1 MYRTGDIVRWLPS
14 GDIDF
19 VGRVDQQVKL
29 HGFRIEL
36 GEIEAALLA
45 HPQVQECMVL
55 LRQDD
60 RSSERL
66 MAYVV
71 GAPDETAA
79 DLCAWLGERLPPIM
93 IPTAIVCLPKLPLTP
108 NGKVDRQG
116 AA

>member
-79 DLCAWLGERLPPIM
+79 DLAPGSVSGC
-93 IPTAIVCLPKLPLTP
+93 
-108 NGKVDRQG
+108 RQS
-116 AA
+116 